1 MFDLNYK
8 QLINEKKVYVVT
20 YGRGAIV
27 GVMDKPLDDML
38 NDLYT
43 MVRDSHG
50 QEPMLVTEMDID
62 GDDLIICLEK
72 EYDPEYPMSKKIRI
86 KKKIPLYQVTF
97 EMYEEVFTKSI
108 K

>member
-27 GVMDKPLDDML
+27 GVMDQPLDDMS
-38 NDLYT
+38 NDLYE

-50 QEPMLVTEMDID
+50 QEPMLVTEMDVN
-62 GDDLIICLEK
+62 GDDLVICLKK
-72 EYDPEYPMSKKIRI
+72 EYDPEYPTSKKIRI

-97 EMYEEVFTKSI
+97 ETYEVIIDKSR
-108 K
+108 